1 MVTYI
6 TINSVKVTF
15 DLQIREV
22 EKADVAK
29 NVAKNV
35 PVNVPVKLTA
45 TQQKVLE
52 LIRENPS
59 ITHIEM
65 SRKLLLTEKTARR
78 TTKALRELGLLK
90 REGSDKNGR
99 WILNN

>member
-1 MVTYI
+1 M
-6 TINSVKVTF
+6 KVTF

-29 NVAKNV
+29 NVAK
-35 PVNVPVKLTA
+35 NVPVKLTA

>member
-6 TINSVKVTF
+6 TINSVKVIF
-15 DLQIREV
+15 ELQTREV
-22 EKADVAK
+22 EKVD
-29 NVAKNV
+29 VAKNV

-78 TTKALRELGLLK
+78 TTKGSSGIRTIKTRGK
-90 REGSDKNGR
+90 R
-99 WILNN
+99 